1 MQPNLNQSTG
11 SLSKNQII
19 YWDEDGRISHLS
31 PQARHV
37 VQVACEYADRFTD
50 PETGIV
56 GGDEHPGPDTR
67 SSLYCAIAFLL
78 SGEPKRVEAGKE
90 LLKKIGSAGGHFNMM
105 AEALALAQID
115 PLLDDEDRENFH
127 QAIRG
132 FIDSGGEDI
141 MAGRNINIPL
151 GNWTGRIMAGV
162 MFNRQDHVERGI
174 EALEKLTDMV
184 TAHGTIP
191 EFNSPT
197 YHPVTLILL
206 RIICLF
212 GEERTIRLAEKLER
226 HLWSEMAWRWHPRV
240 KQLCGPWSRA
250 YHDSLFGGSGIV
262 LMLADMMW
270 GAFYDKEVAYD
281 YEHGHDHAYGGI
293 LPLLAHRHPVDV
305 SDIALRKKMPV
316 TVTAS
321 AEQAMVKLGNED
333 VLTWIPGG
341 IADLT
346 TWMDDNLSV
355 GTASQ
360 AHVHGMQNGNYIA
373 QWTRT
378 GKPVEKLLDLG
389 QAFTRFVQNGKRPG
403 TDVRN
408 LYQNHHHGGNF
419 DIGPKLWGDDGRPF
433 AMQSGPTALVIY
445 LPKRQERWT
454 VQTLEAFMVFPRLNT
469 IDDVII
475 NGIQSVDT
483 YEGAANGTVIVRSG
497 HASMGLR
504 FVACDTEL
512 TTPKLVVE
520 RQNDHLFV
528 GLRLIEF
535 PDMRELSESTYRRY
549 GATIG
554 AELRYTPEE
563 QDVGKL
569 IEDLSTA
576 RLTDQW
582 EMATFGGPQEVEFQI
597 GTTQLYGRFEPI
609 SESWLRRE
617 VTDPIGDIRRIQFT
631 DYS

>member
-1 MQPNLNQSTG
+1 MCMQTNLNRSSG
-11 SLSKNQII
+11 SSSGHQII
-19 YWDEDGRISHLS
+19 HWDEDGKISHLS
-31 PQARHV
+31 LQARRV

-50 PETGIV
+50 PETGMV
-56 GGDEHPGPDTR
+56 EGDEHSGPDTR

-78 SGEPKRVEAGKE
+78 STEPKRIKAGKE
-90 LLKKIGSAGGHFNMM
+90 LLRKIGSAGGHFNMM
-105 AEALALAQID
+105 AEALALAQIN
-115 PLLDDEDRENFH
+115 PLLDDEDRKNFH

-141 MAGRNINIPL
+141 IAGRNINIPL
-151 GNWTGRIMAGV
+151 GNWTGRIIAGV
-162 MFNRQDHVERGI
+162 MFDRPDHVDRGI
-174 EALEKLTDMV
+174 KALEKLTDMV
-184 TAHGTIP
+184 AAHGTIP

-212 GEERTIRLAEKLER
+212 GEKRTIHLAEKLEH
-226 HLWSEMAWRWHPRV
+226 HLWSEMAWRWHPRI
-240 KQLCGPWSRA
+240 KQLGGPWSRA
-250 YHDSLFGGSGIV
+250 YHDSLFGGSGLV

-281 YEHGHDHAYGGI
+281 YQHGHDHAYGGI
-293 LPLLAHRHPVDV
+293 LPLLAHCHPVDV
-305 SDIALRKKMPV
+305 SEIALRKKLPV
-316 TVTAS
+316 TIVAS

-341 IADLT
+341 IAKLT
-346 TWMDDNLSV
+346 TWMDDNLAV

-360 AHVHGMQNGNYIA
+360 THVHGMQNGNYIA

-378 GKPVEKLLDLG
+378 GKPVERLLDLG
-389 QAFTRFVQNGKRPG
+389 QAFSRFVQNGKRPG

-408 LYQNHHHGGNF
+408 LYRNHHHGGDF

-433 AMQSGPTALVIY
+433 AMQSGPTALILY

-469 IDDVII
+469 IDEIII
-475 NGIQSVDT
+475 NGIQSVDN
-483 YEGAANGTVIVRSG
+483 YQGLAEDTVVVRSG
-497 HASMGLR
+497 NASMGLR
-504 FVACDTEL
+504 FVACDPEL
-512 TTPKLVVE
+512 TTPNLVVE
-520 RQNDHLFV
+520 RRNDHLFV
-528 GLRLIEF
+528 GLRLVEF
-535 PDMRELSESTYRRY
+535 NDMCELPESIYRRY

-563 QDVGKL
+563 KDVKRL
-569 IEDLSTA
+569 IDDLSVA

-597 GTTQLYGRFEPI
+597 STTRLYGRFDPI
-609 SESWLRRE
+609 SESWLRQT
-617 VTDPIGDIRRIQFT
+617 VTEPDGYIQKIQFIE
-631 DYS
+631 